1 MISLGVVAALA
12 AEARALGRSA
22 SAARASGSFGN
33 LKILSDGSLVA
44 VSGMGAKAAAIAA
57 HSLIEAGVASLMTFG
72 VAGGLDPRLSAGT
85 LLLPELIVSQDGRRL
100 STSESWRRQ
109 LRSTL
114 GEKALAGTLFTS
126 ALPVDSVDAKSRAF
140 AQTGAFAVDM
150 ESFAVAEVAAEHRI
164 PFVAVRAIVDTA
176 LDSLP
181 RSVMAA
187 SGEGRVRI
195 SKLLVNLARSPQEI
209 PSLMRLSSRYRVA
222 MRTLSFAARQGSLAF
237 QG

>member
-1 MISLGVVAALA
+1 LISLGVVAALA

-44 VSGMGAKAAAIAA
+44 VSGMGARAAAAAA

-72 VAGGLDPRLSAGT
+72 VAGGLDPALSAGT
-85 LLLPELIVSQDGRRL
+85 LLLPEQIASPDGRCL
-100 STSESWRRQ
+100 STSEAWCRQ
-109 LRSTL
+109 LRATL
-114 GEKALAGTLFTS
+114 GEKTFAGTLFTS
-126 ALPVDSVDAKSRAF
+126 ELPVDSVDAKSRTF
-140 AQTGAFAVDM
+140 TQTGALAVDM
-150 ESFAVAEVAAEHRI
+150 ESFAVAEVAAEHCI
-164 PFVAVRAIVDTA
+164 PFVALRAIVDTA

-187 SGEGRVRI
+187 SSEGGVRI
-195 SKLLVNLARSPQEI
+195 SKLLVNLARSPQEL
-209 PSLMRLSSRYRVA
+209 PALLRLSSRYRLA
-222 MRTLSFAARQGSLAF
+222 MRALSFAARRGSLAF